1 MMMEYLHSDITQKV
15 IKAFYNVYN
24 KLGFGFLEKVYEN
37 AMAIELRSMGL
48 QVEQQVKIKV
58 FYNSQE
64 VGYYIMDLVVEN
76 KVVIEIKACEALC
89 EEHSFQLINYLKAS
103 QMEIGL
109 LFNFGRTP
117 AFTRK
122 IFRNNSTSKL

>member
-1 MMMEYLHSDITQKV
+1 MMEYLHSDITQKV

-58 FYNSQE
+58 FYDETQ
-64 VGYYIMDLVVEN
+64 VGFYIADLLVESS
-76 KVVIEIKACEALC
+76 VIVEIKAAE
-89 EEHSFQLINYLKAS
+89 QI
-103 QMEIGL
+103 
-109 LFNFGRTP
+109 RDWV
-117 AFTRK
+117 
-122 IFRNNSTSKL
+122 